1 MTEIGRE
8 PHWFEIRVRG
18 HLGPRWVAWFDELS
32 LAPQSDGTTLIRGL
46 IHDQA
51 ALHGV
56 LQKLRDTGLAL
67 VSVTQIDEQ

>member
-1 MTEIGRE
+1 MTGAGPE
-8 PHWFEIRVRG
+8 PHRFEICVRG
-18 HLGPRWVAWFDELS
+18 HLGPRWVAWFDELT
-32 LAPQSDGTTLIRGL
+32 LAPQSDGTTLINGL

-67 VSVTQIDEQ
+67 VPVTQIDEP